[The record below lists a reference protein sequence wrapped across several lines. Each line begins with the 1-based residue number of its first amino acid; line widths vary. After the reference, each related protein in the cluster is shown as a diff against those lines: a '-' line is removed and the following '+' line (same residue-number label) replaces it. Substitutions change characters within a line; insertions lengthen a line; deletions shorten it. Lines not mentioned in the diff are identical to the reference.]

1 MINKQFEAYKI
12 RREIKRSG
20 ETYTFKR
27 PVLNEFGEP
36 SGDEIEVGSLRGL
49 YHEQYGNDSNIRLMT
64 GDTTQI
70 RTKKMPM
77 ILCIYEDAKALNLH
91 LGDKL
96 YLNGRI
102 LKVVSLVNIQ
112 EWNIIGD
119 LSLEEV
125 ATDVVQS

>member
-12 RREIKRSG
+12 RREIRRSG
-20 ETYTFKR
+20 ETYTFMR
-27 PVLNEFGEP
+27 PSLNEFDEP
-36 SGDEIEVGSLRGL
+36 SGDETEVGSLRGL
-49 YHEQYGNDSNIRLMT
+49 YHEQNSNVQLTT

-70 RTKKMPM
+70 RTKKLPM
-77 ILCIYEDAKALNLH
+77 ILCIYDDAKTLNLQ

-96 YLNGRI
+96 YLNDRI

>member
-12 RREIKRSG
+12 KREIRRSG
-20 ETYTFKR
+20 ETYTFMR
-27 PVLNEFGEP
+27 PSLNEFGEP
-36 SGDEIEVGSLRGL
+36 SGDETEVGSLRGL
-49 YHEQYGNDSNIRLMT
+49 YHEQNSNVQLTT

-70 RTKKMPM
+70 RTKKLPM
-77 ILCIYEDAKALNLH
+77 ILCIYDDAKSLNLQ

-96 YLNGRI
+96 YLNDRI

>member
-12 RREIKRSG
+12 KREIRRSG
-20 ETYTFKR
+20 ETYTFMR
-27 PVLNEFGEP
+27 PSLNEFGEP
-36 SGDEIEVGSLRGL
+36 SGDETEVGSLCGL
-49 YHEQYGNDSNIRLMT
+49 YHEQNSNVQLTT

-70 RTKKMPM
+70 RTKKLPM
-77 ILCIYEDAKALNLH
+77 ILCIYEDAKTLNLQ

-96 YLNGRI
+96 YLNDRI

>member
-12 RREIKRSG
+12 KREIRRSG
-20 ETYTFKR
+20 ETYTFMR
-27 PVLNEFGEP
+27 PSLNEFNEP
-36 SGDEIEVGSLRGL
+36 SGDETEVGSLRGL
-49 YHEQYGNDSNIRLMT
+49 YHEQNSNVQLTT

-70 RTKKMPM
+70 RTKKLPM
-77 ILCIYEDAKALNLH
+77 ILCIYDDAKTLNLQ

-96 YLNGRI
+96 YLNDRI

-125 ATDVVQS
+125 ANDVVQS

>member
-12 RREIKRSG
+12 RREIRRSG
-20 ETYTFKR
+20 ETYTFMR
-27 PVLNEFGEP
+27 PSLNEFGEP

-49 YHEQYGNDSNIRLMT
+49 YHEQNSNVQLTT

-70 RTKKMPM
+70 RTKKLPM
-77 ILCIYEDAKALNLH
+77 ILCIYEDAKTLNLQ

-96 YLNGRI
+96 YLNDRI

>member
-20 ETYTFKR
+20 ETYTFMR
-27 PVLNEFGEP
+27 PSLNEFNEP

-49 YHEQYGNDSNIRLMT
+49 YHEQNSNIQLTT

-70 RTKKMPM
+70 RTKKLPM
-77 ILCIYEDAKALNLH
+77 ILCIYDDAKALNLQ

-96 YLNGRI
+96 YLNDRI

>member
-49 YHEQYGNDSNIRLMT
+49 YHEQYERGSNIRLMT

-70 RTKKMPM
+70 RTKKLPM
-77 ILCIYEDAKALNLH
+77 ILCIYEDAKTLNLQ

-96 YLNGRI
+96 YLNNRI
-102 LKVVSLVNIQ
+102 LKVVSLLNIQ

>member
-20 ETYTFKR
+20 ETYTFMR
-27 PVLNEFGEP
+27 PSLNEFNEP
-36 SGDEIEVGSLRGL
+36 SGDETEVGSLRGL
-49 YHEQYGNDSNIRLMT
+49 YHEQNSNIQLTT

-70 RTKKMPM
+70 RTKKLPM
-77 ILCIYEDAKALNLH
+77 ILCIYEDAKTLNLQ

-96 YLNGRI
+96 YLNDRI

>member
-12 RREIKRSG
+12 KREIRRSG
-20 ETYTFKR
+20 ETYTFMR
-27 PVLNEFGEP
+27 PSLNEFGEP
-36 SGDEIEVGSLRGL
+36 SGDETEVGSLCGL
-49 YHEQYGNDSNIRLMT
+49 YHEQNSNVQLTT

-70 RTKKMPM
+70 RTKKLPM
-77 ILCIYEDAKALNLH
+77 ILCIYDDAKALNLQ

-96 YLNGRI
+96 YLNDRI

>member
-20 ETYTFKR
+20 ETYTFMR
-27 PVLNEFGEP
+27 PSLNEFGEL
-36 SGDEIEVGSLRGL
+36 SGDETEVGSLRGL
-49 YHEQYGNDSNIRLMT
+49 YHEQNSNVQLTT

-70 RTKKMPM
+70 RTKKLPM
-77 ILCIYEDAKALNLH
+77 ILCIYDDAKSLNLQ

-96 YLNGRI
+96 YLNDRI

-125 ATDVVQS
+125 VTDVVQS

>member
-20 ETYTFKR
+20 ETYTFMR
-27 PVLNEFGEP
+27 PSLNEFGEP
-36 SGDEIEVGSLRGL
+36 SGDEIEVGSLCGL
-49 YHEQYGNDSNIRLMT
+49 YHEQNSNVQLTT

-70 RTKKMPM
+70 RTKKLPM
-77 ILCIYEDAKALNLH
+77 ILCIYEDAKTLNLQ

-96 YLNGRI
+96 YLNDRI

>member
-1 MINKQFEAYKI
+1 MVNKTFEAYKI

-20 ETYTFKR
+20 SSFTFKR

-36 SGDEIEVGSLRGL
+36 TGEEIEVGTLKGI
-49 YHEQYGNDSNIRLMT
+49 YHEENSNVQVTT
-64 GDTTQI
+64 GETTQI
-70 RTKKMPM
+70 RTKKLPM
-77 ILCIYEDAKALNLH
+77 ILCIYEDALSLNLK

-96 YLNGRI
+96 YLNGRT
-102 LKVVSLVNIQ
+102 LKAISLVNIQ

-125 ATDVVQS
+125 ASDVILS

>member
-49 YHEQYGNDSNIRLMT
+49 YHEQYERGSNIRLMT

-70 RTKKMPM
+70 RTKKLPM
-77 ILCIYEDAKALNLH
+77 ILCIYDDAKTLNLQ

-96 YLNGRI
+96 YLNDKI
-102 LKVVSLVNIQ
+102 FKVVSLVNIQ

>member
-1 MINKQFEAYKI
+1 MINKRFEAYKI
-12 RREIKRSG
+12 KREIKRSG
-20 ETYTFKR
+20 ETYTFMR
-27 PVLNEFGEP
+27 PSLNEFGEP
-36 SGDEIEVGSLRGL
+36 SGDETEVGSLRGL
-49 YHEQYGNDSNIRLMT
+49 YHEQDSNVQLTT

-70 RTKKMPM
+70 RTKKLPM
-77 ILCIYEDAKALNLH
+77 ILCIYDDAKTLNLQ

-96 YLNGRI
+96 HLNDRI
-102 LKVVSLVNIQ
+102 LKVVSLVNMQ

>member
-20 ETYTFKR
+20 ETYTFMR
-27 PVLNEFGEP
+27 PSLNEFNEP
-36 SGDEIEVGSLRGL
+36 SGDETEVGSLRGL
-49 YHEQYGNDSNIRLMT
+49 YHEQNSNIQLTT

-70 RTKKMPM
+70 RTKKLPM
-77 ILCIYEDAKALNLH
+77 ILCIYDDAKALNLQ

-96 YLNGRI
+96 YLNDRI

>member
-12 RREIKRSG
+12 KREIKRSG
-20 ETYTFKR
+20 ETYTFMR
-27 PVLNEFGEP
+27 PSLNEFNEP
-36 SGDEIEVGSLRGL
+36 SGDETEVGSLRGL
-49 YHEQYGNDSNIRLMT
+49 YHEQNSNVQLTT

-70 RTKKMPM
+70 RTKKLPM
-77 ILCIYEDAKALNLH
+77 ILCIYEDAKTLNLQ

-96 YLNGRI
+96 YLNDRI

-125 ATDVVQS
+125 ANDVVQS

>member
-1 MINKQFEAYKI
+1 MINKQLEVYKI
-12 RREIKRSG
+12 RREIRRSG
-20 ETYTFKR
+20 ETYTFMR
-27 PVLNEFGEP
+27 PSLNEFGEP
-36 SGDEIEVGSLRGL
+36 SGDETEVGSLRGL
-49 YHEQYGNDSNIRLMT
+49 YHEQNSNVQLTT

-70 RTKKMPM
+70 RTKKLPM
-77 ILCIYEDAKALNLH
+77 ILCIYEDAKTLNLQ

-96 YLNGRI
+96 YLNDRI

>member
-20 ETYTFKR
+20 ETYTFMR
-27 PVLNEFGEP
+27 PSLNEFGEP
-36 SGDEIEVGSLRGL
+36 SGDETEVGSLRGL
-49 YHEQYGNDSNIRLMT
+49 YHEQNSNVQLTT

-70 RTKKMPM
+70 RTKKLPM
-77 ILCIYEDAKALNLH
+77 ILCIYEDAKTLNLQ

-96 YLNGRI
+96 YLNDRI

>member
-1 MINKQFEAYKI
+1 MSLVNRVVMKQKFVQL
-12 RREIKRSG
+12 
-20 ETYTFKR
+20 T
-27 PVLNEFGEP
+27 
-36 SGDEIEVGSLRGL
+36 
-49 YHEQYGNDSNIRLMT
+49 T

-70 RTKKMPM
+70 RTKKLPM
-77 ILCIYEDAKALNLH
+77 ILCIYEDAKTLNLQ

-96 YLNGRI
+96 YLNDRI

>member
-12 RREIKRSG
+12 KREIRRSG
-20 ETYTFKR
+20 ETYTFMR
-27 PVLNEFGEP
+27 PSLNEFGEP
-36 SGDEIEVGSLRGL
+36 SGDETEVGSLRGL
-49 YHEQYGNDSNIRLMT
+49 YHEQNSNVQLTT

-70 RTKKMPM
+70 RTKKLPM
-77 ILCIYEDAKALNLH
+77 ILCIYEDAKTLNLQ

-96 YLNGRI
+96 YLNDRI

>member
-12 RREIKRSG
+12 RREIRRSG
-20 ETYTFKR
+20 ETYTFMR
-27 PVLNEFGEP
+27 PSLNEFGEP
-36 SGDEIEVGSLRGL
+36 SGDETEVGSLRGL
-49 YHEQYGNDSNIRLMT
+49 YHEQNSNVQLTT

-70 RTKKMPM
+70 RTKKLPM
-77 ILCIYEDAKALNLH
+77 ILCIYEDAKTLNLQ

-96 YLNGRI
+96 YLNDRI

>member
-20 ETYTFKR
+20 ETYTFMR
-27 PVLNEFGEP
+27 PSLNEFNEP
-36 SGDEIEVGSLRGL
+36 SGDETEVGSLRGL
-49 YHEQYGNDSNIRLMT
+49 YHEQNSNIQLTT

-70 RTKKMPM
+70 RTKKLPM
-77 ILCIYEDAKALNLH
+77 ILCIYDDAKTLNLQ

-96 YLNGRI
+96 YLNDRI

-125 ATDVVQS
+125 ATDVIQS

>member
-12 RREIKRSG
+12 KREIRRSG
-20 ETYTFKR
+20 ETYTFMR
-27 PVLNEFGEP
+27 PSLNEFNEP
-36 SGDEIEVGSLRGL
+36 SGDETEVGSLRGL
-49 YHEQYGNDSNIRLMT
+49 YHEQNSNVQLTT

-70 RTKKMPM
+70 RTKKLPM
-77 ILCIYEDAKALNLH
+77 ILCIYEDAKTLNLQ

-96 YLNGRI
+96 YLNDRI

>member
-12 RREIKRSG
+12 KREIRRSG
-20 ETYTFKR
+20 ETYTFMR
-27 PVLNEFGEP
+27 PSLNEFGEP
-36 SGDEIEVGSLRGL
+36 SGDETEVGSLRGL
-49 YHEQYGNDSNIRLMT
+49 YHEQNSNVQLTT

-70 RTKKMPM
+70 RTKKLPM
-77 ILCIYEDAKALNLH
+77 ILCIYEDAKMLNLQ

-96 YLNGRI
+96 YLNDRI

>member
-12 RREIKRSG
+12 KREIRRSG
-20 ETYTFKR
+20 ETYTFMR
-27 PVLNEFGEP
+27 PSLNEFNEP
-36 SGDEIEVGSLRGL
+36 SGDETEVGSLRGL
-49 YHEQYGNDSNIRLMT
+49 YHEQNSNVQLTT

-70 RTKKMPM
+70 RTKKLPM
-77 ILCIYEDAKALNLH
+77 ILCIYEDAKTLNLQ

-96 YLNGRI
+96 YLNDRI
-102 LKVVSLVNIQ
+102 LKVVSLTNIQ

>member
-12 RREIKRSG
+12 KREIRRSG
-20 ETYTFKR
+20 ETYTFMR
-27 PVLNEFGEP
+27 PSLNEFGEP
-36 SGDEIEVGSLRGL
+36 SGDETEVGSLRGL
-49 YHEQYGNDSNIRLMT
+49 YHEQNSNVQVTT

-70 RTKKMPM
+70 RTKKLPM
-77 ILCIYEDAKALNLH
+77 ILCIYEDAKTLNLQ

-96 YLNGRI
+96 YLNDRI

>member
-1 MINKQFEAYKI
+1 MINEQFEAYKI
-12 RREIKRSG
+12 KREIRRSG
-20 ETYTFKR
+20 ETYTFMR
-27 PVLNEFGEP
+27 PSLNEFGEP
-36 SGDEIEVGSLRGL
+36 SGNETEVGSLRGL
-49 YHEQYGNDSNIRLMT
+49 YHEQNSNVQLTT

-70 RTKKMPM
+70 RTKKLPM
-77 ILCIYEDAKALNLH
+77 ILCIYEDAKTLNLQ

-96 YLNGRI
+96 YLNDRI

-125 ATDVVQS
+125 ANDVVQS

>member
-49 YHEQYGNDSNIRLMT
+49 YHERDSNIRLMT
-64 GDTTQI
+64 GDTTQT
-70 RTKKMPM
+70 RTKKLPM
-77 ILCIYEDAKALNLH
+77 ILCIYEDAKTLNLQ

-96 YLNGRI
+96 YLNDKI
-102 LKVVSLVNIQ
+102 FKVVSLVNIQ

>member
-12 RREIKRSG
+12 KREIRRSG
-20 ETYTFKR
+20 ETYTFMR
-27 PVLNEFGEP
+27 PSLNEFGEP
-36 SGDEIEVGSLRGL
+36 SGDETEVGSLCGL
-49 YHEQYGNDSNIRLMT
+49 YHEQNSNVQLTT

-70 RTKKMPM
+70 RTKKLPM
-77 ILCIYEDAKALNLH
+77 ILCIYDDAKTLNLQ

-96 YLNGRI
+96 YLNDRI

>member
-49 YHEQYGNDSNIRLMT
+49 YHERDSNIRLMT
-64 GDTTQI
+64 SDTTQI
-70 RTKKMPM
+70 RTKKLPM
-77 ILCIYEDAKALNLH
+77 ILCIYEDAKTLNLQ

-96 YLNGRI
+96 YLNNRI
-102 LKVVSLVNIQ
+102 FKVVSLVNIQ

>member
-1 MINKQFEAYKI
+1 MINRQFEAYKI
-12 RREIKRSG
+12 KREIRRSG
-20 ETYTFKR
+20 ETYTFMR
-27 PVLNEFGEP
+27 PSLNEFGEP
-36 SGDEIEVGSLRGL
+36 SGDETEVGSLRGL
-49 YHEQYGNDSNIRLMT
+49 YHEQNSNVQLTT

-70 RTKKMPM
+70 RTKKLPM
-77 ILCIYEDAKALNLH
+77 ILCIYEDAKTLNLQ

-96 YLNGRI
+96 YLNDRI

>member
-20 ETYTFKR
+20 ETYTFMR
-27 PVLNEFGEP
+27 PSLNEFDEP
-36 SGDEIEVGSLRGL
+36 SGDETEVGSLRGL
-49 YHEQYGNDSNIRLMT
+49 YHEQNSNIQLTT

-70 RTKKMPM
+70 RTKKLPM
-77 ILCIYEDAKALNLH
+77 ILCIYDDAKTLNLQ

-96 YLNGRI
+96 YLNDRI

>member
-12 RREIKRSG
+12 RREIRRSG
-20 ETYTFKR
+20 ETYTFMR
-27 PVLNEFGEP
+27 PSLNEFGEP
-36 SGDEIEVGSLRGL
+36 SGDETEVGSLRGL
-49 YHEQYGNDSNIRLMT
+49 YHEQNSNVQLTT

-70 RTKKMPM
+70 RTKKLPM
-77 ILCIYEDAKALNLH
+77 ILCIYDDAKTLNLQ

-96 YLNGRI
+96 YLNDRT

>member
-20 ETYTFKR
+20 ETYTFMR
-27 PVLNEFGEP
+27 PSLNGFGEP
-36 SGDEIEVGSLRGL
+36 SGDETEVGSLRGL
-49 YHEQYGNDSNIRLMT
+49 YHEQNSNVQLTT

-70 RTKKMPM
+70 RTKKLPM
-77 ILCIYEDAKALNLH
+77 ILCIYDDAKTLNLQ

-96 YLNGRI
+96 YLNDRI

>member
-12 RREIKRSG
+12 KREIRRSG
-20 ETYTFKR
+20 ETYTFMR
-27 PVLNEFGEP
+27 PSLNEFGEP
-36 SGDEIEVGSLRGL
+36 SGDETEVGSLRGL
-49 YHEQYGNDSNIRLMT
+49 YHEQNSNVQLTT

-70 RTKKMPM
+70 RTKKLPM
-77 ILCIYEDAKALNLH
+77 ILCIYEDAKTLNLQ

-96 YLNGRI
+96 YLNDRI

-119 LSLEEV
+119 LSLEEG

>member
-12 RREIKRSG
+12 KREIRRSG
-20 ETYTFKR
+20 ETYTFMR
-27 PVLNEFGEP
+27 PSLNEFGEP
-36 SGDEIEVGSLRGL
+36 SGDETEVGSLRGL
-49 YHEQYGNDSNIRLMT
+49 YHEQNSNVQLTT

-70 RTKKMPM
+70 RTKKLPM
-77 ILCIYEDAKALNLH
+77 ILCIYDDAKVLNLQ

-96 YLNGRI
+96 YLNDRI